1 MMKIGVIGVGKMG
14 VNHVKIFSQMK
25 DVQVVGVADVNETLV
40 REVAQEYNTKPYA
53 DYHDLLARNLD
64 AVSIVVPTTLHKTV
78 AFDAL
83 NAGCHILVEKPI
95 AATLDEGKEMI
106 ALAHKVNKKLLVGH
120 VERFNPAVG
129 ILKELIDDAVLGEIV
144 SISSKRVG
152 PYQPRITDCGII
164 LDLAP
169 HDIDIISYLYNDRV
183 REVYAVA
190 GKVFHSHEDHATLML
205 KFRRGFAGVIETS
218 WLPPHRVRM
227 LNVVGHS
234 GVATLDFIEQKVVV
248 YDKNW
253 AREANV
259 DRKEPLRNELRYF
272 VKLISNS
279 EQPFVS
285 GEDSLHALSV
295 ALAAID
301 SYRSSRVLRVP
312 MPEIAEA
319 GTGKVAPFRVLK
331 KQ

>member
-1 MMKIGVIGVGKMG
+1 MG
-14 VNHVKIFSQMK
+14 FNHVKIFSQMK
-25 DVQVVGVADVNETLV
+25 DVQVVGIADVNAQVV
-40 REVAQEYNTKPYA
+40 REVAQEFNTRPFT
-53 DYHDLLARNLD
+53 DYHELLEQGLD
-64 AVSIVVPTTLHKTV
+64 AVSIVVPTTLHKSV

-95 AATLDEGKEMI
+95 AATLDEGKDMI
-106 ALAHKVNKKLLVGH
+106 SLAQKLQRKLLVGH

-129 ILKELIDDAVLGEIV
+129 ILKELIDDGVLGEVV

-169 HDIDIISYLYNDRV
+169 HDIDVISYLYNDRV
-183 REVYAVA
+183 REVYAIA
-190 GKVFHSHEDHATLML
+190 GKVFHAHEDHATLML
-205 KFRRGFAGVIETS
+205 KFRRGTAGVIETS
-218 WLPPHRVRM
+218 WLPPHRDRR
-227 LNVVGHS
+227 LNVVGNS

-272 VKLISNS
+272 IKLISNG

-295 ALAAID
+295 ALSAID
-301 SYRSSRVLRVP
+301 SYKSGRVIRVQ
-312 MPEIAEA
+312 MPDIAEVN
-319 GTGKVAPFRVLK
+319 TGKVSPLRVLK
-331 KQ
+331 KQQ